1 MHAWFSELSA
11 GWPSADEF
19 ARIVIRLAVAIAV
32 GAMAGINREHMHK
45 PAGFRTHVLVALG
58 AAVFALGAEL
68 SGVDTTAVSRITQG
82 IAVGVGFIGAGA
94 ILKAEADKHVHGL
107 TTAASIWVTAAA
119 GVAAGIGRLGLAV
132 IAGLMVWLT
141 LSFLRRFEGHG
152 PSNS

>member
-1 MHAWFSELSA
+1 MHAWLSELSA